1 MAKVAFVFP
10 GQGAQYV
17 GMGKELYENNE
28 IARKEFDSLFSKLD
42 FDLKTVMF
50 EGPEEALKETKNTQ
64 PAIVSM
70 SLVLTKLLE
79 EKGIKPDFVAGHS
92 VGEYAAFGAAGYL
105 SIENAVKL
113 TAARGK
119 FMNDVAQKV
128 NGGMAAII
136 GLESDK
142 IVEVLKTVDGVVEA
156 VNFNEP
162 KQTVIAGQK
171 DAIEKA
177 CVALKEAGARRAM
190 PLAVSG
196 PFHSSL
202 MKEAGEKLKEEANN
216 YDFKMTDVKLIA
228 NTTADILTSVED
240 IKEEIYASVED
251 IKEEI
256 YAQSFGPVK
265 WVDTVKKMKEQ
276 GVTTIYEIG
285 PGKVLSGLIKKIDKE
300 FEIKNIEKLED
311 LQNIM

>member
-1 MAKVAFVFP
+1 MSKVAFVFP

-28 IARKEFDSLFSKLD
+28 LARKEFDKLFSSLD

-70 SLVLTKLLE
+70 SLILTKLLE
-79 EKGIKPDFVAGHS
+79 EKGIKADFVAGHS

-105 SIENAVKL
+105 SIDEAVKL
-113 TAARGK
+113 TSARGK
-119 FMNDVAQKV
+119 FMNDVAVKV

-136 GLESDK
+136 GLDSDK
-142 IVEVLKTVDGVVEA
+142 IVETLKTVEGIVEA

-171 DAIEKA
+171 DAIERA

-202 MKEAGEKLKEEANN
+202 MQEAGEKLKEEAEKYN
-216 YDFKMTDVKLIA
+216 FQMTDVKLVA
-228 NTTADILTSVED
+228 NTTAEVLQNVDE
-240 IKEEIYASVED
+240 IKEEIY
-251 IKEEI
+251 K
-256 YAQSFGPVK
+256 QSFGPVR
-265 WVDTVKKMKEQ
+265 WVETIQKLKAE
-276 GVTTIYEIG
+276 GVTQIYEIG
-285 PGKVLSGLIKKIDKE
+285 PGKVLAGLIKKIDKE
-300 FEIKNIEKLED
+300 IQVKNIEKLED
-311 LQNIM
+311 FENIM

>member
-1 MAKVAFVFP
+1 MSKIAFVFP

-28 IARKEFDSLFSKLD
+28 LARKEFDKLFSSLD

-70 SLVLTKLLE
+70 SLILTKLLE
-79 EKGIKPDFVAGHS
+79 EKGIKADFVAGHS

-105 SIENAVKL
+105 SIDEAVKL
-113 TAARGK
+113 TSARGK
-119 FMNDVAQKV
+119 FMNDVAVKV

-136 GLESDK
+136 GLDSDK
-142 IVEVLKTVDGVVEA
+142 IVETLKNVEGIVEA

-171 DAIEKA
+171 DAIERA

-202 MKEAGEKLKEEANN
+202 MQEAGEKLKEEAEKYN
-216 YDFKMTDVKLIA
+216 FQMTDVKLVA
-228 NTTADILTSVED
+228 NTTVEVLQNVD
-240 IKEEIYASVED
+240 EIKEEIY
-251 IKEEI
+251 K
-256 YAQSFGPVK
+256 QSFGPVR
-265 WVDTVKKMKEQ
+265 WVETIQKLKAE
-276 GVTTIYEIG
+276 GVTQIYEIG
-285 PGKVLSGLIKKIDKE
+285 PGKVLAGLIKKIDKE
-300 FEIKNIEKLED
+300 IQVKNIEKLED
-311 LQNIM
+311 FENIM

>member
-105 SIENAVKL
+105 SIEDAVKL

-216 YDFKMTDVKLIA
+216 YNFKMTDVKLIA
-228 NTTADILTSVED
+228 NTTADILT
-240 IKEEIYASVED
+240 SVED

-285 PGKVLSGLIKKIDKE
+285 PGKVLYGLIKKIDKE

>member
-1 MAKVAFVFP
+1 MSKIAFVFP

-28 IARKEFDSLFSKLD
+28 LARKEFDKLFSSLD

-70 SLVLTKLLE
+70 SLILTKLLE
-79 EKGIKPDFVAGHS
+79 EKGIKADFVAGHS

-105 SIENAVKL
+105 SIDEAVKL
-113 TAARGK
+113 TSARGK
-119 FMNDVAQKV
+119 FMNDVAVKV

-136 GLESDK
+136 GLDSDK
-142 IVEVLKTVDGVVEA
+142 IVETLKNVEGIVEA

-171 DAIEKA
+171 DAIERA
-177 CVALKEAGARRAM
+177 CIALKEAGARRAM
-190 PLAVSG
+190 LLAVSG

-202 MKEAGEKLKEEANN
+202 MQEAGEKLKEEAEKYN
-216 YDFKMTDVKLIA
+216 FQMTDVKLVA
-228 NTTADILTSVED
+228 NTTAEVLQNVDE
-240 IKEEIYASVED
+240 IKEEIY
-251 IKEEI
+251 K
-256 YAQSFGPVK
+256 QSFGPVR
-265 WVDTVKKMKEQ
+265 WVETIQKLKAE
-276 GVTTIYEIG
+276 GVTQIYEIG
-285 PGKVLSGLIKKIDKE
+285 PGKVLAGLIKKIDKE
-300 FEIKNIEKLED
+300 IQVKNIEKLED
-311 LQNIM
+311 FENIM

>member
-1 MAKVAFVFP
+1 MSKVAFVFP

-28 IARKEFDSLFSKLD
+28 LARKEFDKLFSSLD

-70 SLVLTKLLE
+70 SLILTKLLE
-79 EKGIKPDFVAGHS
+79 EKGIKADFVAGHS

-105 SIENAVKL
+105 SIDEAVKL
-113 TAARGK
+113 TSARGK
-119 FMNDVAQKV
+119 FMNDVAVKV

-136 GLESDK
+136 GLDSDK
-142 IVEVLKTVDGVVEA
+142 IVETLKNVEGIVEA

-171 DAIEKA
+171 DAIERA

-202 MKEAGEKLKEEANN
+202 MQEAGEKLKEEAEKYN
-216 YDFKMTDVKLIA
+216 FQMTDVKLVA
-228 NTTADILTSVED
+228 NTTAEVLKNVDE
-240 IKEEIYASVED
+240 IKEEIY
-251 IKEEI
+251 K
-256 YAQSFGPVK
+256 QSFGPVR
-265 WVDTVKKMKEQ
+265 WVETIQKLKAE
-276 GVTTIYEIG
+276 GVTQIYEIG
-285 PGKVLSGLIKKIDKE
+285 PGKVLAGLIKKIDKE
-300 FEIKNIEKLED
+300 IQVKNIEKLED
-311 LQNIM
+311 FENIM

>member
-1 MAKVAFVFP
+1 MSKIAFVFP

-28 IARKEFDSLFSKLD
+28 LARKEFDKLFSSLD

-105 SIENAVKL
+105 SIEDAVKL

-240 IKEEIYASVED
+240 IKEEIYA
-251 IKEEI
+251 
-256 YAQSFGPVK
+256 QSFGPVK

>member
-1 MAKVAFVFP
+1 MSKIAFVFP

-28 IARKEFDSLFSKLD
+28 LARKEFDKLFSSLD

-70 SLVLTKLLE
+70 SLILTKLLE
-79 EKGIKPDFVAGHS
+79 EKGIKADFVAGHS

-105 SIENAVKL
+105 SIDEAVKL
-113 TAARGK
+113 TSARGK
-119 FMNDVAQKV
+119 FMNDVAVKV

-136 GLESDK
+136 GLDSDK
-142 IVEVLKTVDGVVEA
+142 IVETLKTVEGIVEA

-171 DAIEKA
+171 DAIERA

-202 MKEAGEKLKEEANN
+202 MQEAGEKLKEEAEKYN
-216 YDFKMTDVKLIA
+216 FQMTDVKLVA
-228 NTTADILTSVED
+228 NTTAEVLQNVDE
-240 IKEEIYASVED
+240 IKEEIY
-251 IKEEI
+251 K
-256 YAQSFGPVK
+256 QSFGPVR
-265 WVDTVKKMKEQ
+265 WVETIQKLKAE
-276 GVTTIYEIG
+276 GVPQIYEIG
-285 PGKVLSGLIKKIDKE
+285 PGKVLAGLIKKIDKE
-300 FEIKNIEKLED
+300 IQVKNIEKLED
-311 LQNIM
+311 FENIM

>member
-1 MAKVAFVFP
+1 MSKIAFVFP

-28 IARKEFDSLFSKLD
+28 LARTEFDKLFSSLD

-70 SLVLTKLLE
+70 SLILTKLLE
-79 EKGIKPDFVAGHS
+79 EKGIKADFVAGHS

-105 SIENAVKL
+105 SIDEAVKL
-113 TAARGK
+113 TSARGK
-119 FMNDVAQKV
+119 FMNDVAVKV

-136 GLESDK
+136 GLDSDK
-142 IVEVLKTVDGVVEA
+142 IVETLKTVEGVVEA

-171 DAIEKA
+171 DAIERA

-202 MKEAGEKLKEEANN
+202 MKEAGEKLKEEAEKYN
-216 YDFKMTDVKLIA
+216 FQMTDVKLVA
-228 NTTADILTSVED
+228 NTTAEVLQSVDE
-240 IKEEIYASVED
+240 IKEEIY
-251 IKEEI
+251 K
-256 YAQSFGPVK
+256 QSFGPVR
-265 WVDTVKKMKEQ
+265 WVETIQKLKAE
-276 GVTTIYEIG
+276 GVTQIYEIG
-285 PGKVLSGLIKKIDKE
+285 PGKVLAGLIKKIDKE
-300 FEIKNIEKLED
+300 IQVKNIEKLED
-311 LQNIM
+311 FENIM

>member
-1 MAKVAFVFP
+1 MSKIAFVFP

-28 IARKEFDSLFSKLD
+28 LARKEFDKLFSSLD

-70 SLVLTKLLE
+70 SLILTKLLE
-79 EKGIKPDFVAGHS
+79 EKGIKADFVAGHS

-105 SIENAVKL
+105 SIDEAVKL
-113 TAARGK
+113 TSARGK
-119 FMNDVAQKV
+119 FMNDVAVKV

-136 GLESDK
+136 GLDSDK
-142 IVEVLKTVDGVVEA
+142 IVETLKNVEGIVEA

-171 DAIEKA
+171 DAIERA

-202 MKEAGEKLKEEANN
+202 MQEAGEKLKEEAEKYN
-216 YDFKMTDVKLIA
+216 FQMTDIKLVA
-228 NTTADILTSVED
+228 NTTAEVLQNVDE
-240 IKEEIYASVED
+240 IKEEIY
-251 IKEEI
+251 K
-256 YAQSFGPVK
+256 QSFGPVR
-265 WVDTVKKMKEQ
+265 WVETIQKLKAE
-276 GVTTIYEIG
+276 GVTQIYEIG
-285 PGKVLSGLIKKIDKE
+285 PGKVLAGLIKKIDKE
-300 FEIKNIEKLED
+300 IQVKNIEKLED
-311 LQNIM
+311 FENIM